1 MLRSHAVDG
10 SAIDASPHLH
20 GTRAPLEALVAGRRR
35 VQICTL
41 RNGYLA
47 GGAVLLVLYLLMPPF
62 RGSPVVIASLSGSS
76 ALAIIVGVLRN
87 RPPAPLPWL
96 LFALAQALF
105 FLGDIYTYV
114 YPRLIGHE
122 VPFPS
127 IGDAIYLAQ
136 YPVLMLGVLMISR
149 RRTPHGDR
157 AGVVD
162 ALVLTLGTGLLSWL
176 FLMAPYVHDATLGPL
191 AKLVSIAYPLGDVL
205 FLAAVLRL
213 VFDGGR
219 RSSSFYLL
227 AGATAAL
234 LTTDA
239 AYGYALLDGSFH
251 HQLIYDTGWIGFSL
265 LWGAAALD
273 PTMRSVTEATPDRER
288 RLTMRRLALL
298 TIASV
303 MAPAIEIV
311 REMHNGDVDMLV
323 IVAASIVLFLLV
335 ITRVVGLARQHERA
349 VSRERVL
356 GDAAVA
362 LVGAVSLA
370 EVRVVALEA
379 ARGLVGDTAEIRI
392 CTETRGG
399 LTLTAPDECEVAL
412 SAGTAAQI
420 GAAIGMPEGG
430 RLDGAARV
438 ELGVSPSAERVTVFP
453 VVTPTQRGMLITA
466 SPGLLSPLIA
476 HALRSLVASVSLARG
491 AAAALEEAHRLEGE
505 ARFGSLVRNASDLI
519 TVVDLDGVIG
529 YQSPSIGRILGY
541 AAEDVV
547 GQPFS
552 RLLAAADRGRLAQVL
567 AARIEGGA
575 ETHTFECLLAHADGR
590 CVDFEVLATDLVDDE
605 HVRGILLNGRD
616 VSERKAFEAQI
627 AHQAFHDAVTG
638 LPNRALFS
646 DRVQHALARVNREH
660 ESVGVIFLDLDD
672 FKTVNDSLGHPVGD
686 EVLREVGWRIGQA
699 IRATDTAARFGG
711 DEFAVLLEGVD
722 GPEAVAGMADR
733 IVAAFAAPVRLGAQE
748 ITVRPSL
755 GIAVAVPEA
764 GTPTISADDLVR
776 NADAAMY
783 ICKRDGHGGYRVF
796 EEAMHAR
803 VLERL
808 ILRGELEHA
817 IEAGQFELYFQPLVD
832 LRRGSPSG
840 IEALCRWNH
849 PTRGLVQPDQFI
861 PLAEE
866 TGLIVEL
873 GRWVL
878 QEGCRFAAGLQLEAP
893 RDERLRLGVNLSVRQ
908 LQHASIVDDVRAA
921 LAASGL
927 DPDALVLEVTESV
940 MMADAEL
947 AATRLR
953 ELRALGA
960 RIAMDDFGT
969 GYSSLSHLSRF
980 PIDVLKMDRS
990 FLSPDAKIDAKGL
1003 AAAIVSLGA
1012 TLGLEVVAEGIER
1025 PDQMEALR
1033 ELGCETGQGYLIGR
1047 PMSRDDTRRWLR
1059 ERRVAT
1065 SHLKLV
1071 A

>member
-1 MLRSHAVDG
+1 MLPGHAVDG
-10 SAIDASPHLH
+10 SAIAASPHLR
-20 GTRAPLEALVAGRRR
+20 GLRKPLEAIVAGRQR
-35 VQICTL
+35 VQVRTL
-41 RNGYLA
+41 RNGYLT
-47 GGAVLLVLYLLMPPF
+47 GGAVLLALYLLVPPF
-62 RGSPVVIASLSGSS
+62 RGSPVLITSLSGSS
-76 ALAIIVGVLRN
+76 VAAIVVGVLRN
-87 RPPAPLPWL
+87 RPSAPVPWL

-114 YPRLIGHE
+114 YPRLSGHE

-127 IGDAIYLAQ
+127 IGDGIYLAQ

-149 RRTPHGDR
+149 RRTPQGDR
-157 AGVVD
+157 AGVID
-162 ALVLTLGTGLLSWL
+162 ALILTFGIGLLSWV
-176 FLMAPYVHDATLGPL
+176 FLMAPYIDDATLGPL
-191 AKLVSIAYPLGDVL
+191 AKIVSVAYPVGDVL
-205 FLAAVLRL
+205 FLASVLRL

-227 AGATAAL
+227 LGATAAL
-234 LTTDA
+234 FITDA
-239 AYGYALLDGSFH
+239 AYGYALLNGSFH
-251 HQLIYDTGWIGFSL
+251 HQLIYDAGWIGFYL

-273 PTMRSVTEATPDRER
+273 PTMRDLTEATPDRER
-288 RLTMRRLALL
+288 RLTMWRLALL

-311 REMHNGDVDMLV
+311 REAHNEDVDLLV
-323 IVAASIVLFLLV
+323 IVGASIVLFLLV
-335 ITRVVGLARQHERA
+335 VTRVVGLAQQHARA

-362 LVGAVSLA
+362 LVSAVGAT
-370 EVRVVALEA
+370 EVLVVALEA
-379 ARGLVGDTAEIRI
+379 AQALVGDAGDVRI
-392 CTETRGG
+392 CAGTPAG
-399 LTLTAPDECEVAL
+399 LSLAGLDEHEVAL
-412 SAGTAAQI
+412 SDGTAAQI
-420 GAAIGMPEGG
+420 GAAIGVPEGG
-430 RLDGAARV
+430 ALDGEARA
-438 ELGVSPSAERVTVFP
+438 ELGVSPAATRLTVFP
-453 VVTPTQRGMLITA
+453 VITPTRKGMLIVA
-466 SPGLLSPLIA
+466 SPAPLSPLIA
-476 HALRSLVASVSLARG
+476 NALRAVVASVSLARG
-491 AAAALEEAHRLEGE
+491 AAAAVEETHRLEGE
-505 ARFGSLVRNASDLI
+505 ARFSSLVRNASDLI
-519 TVVDLDGVIG
+519 TVVDLDGIIG

-547 GQPFS
+547 GRPFS

-567 AARIEGGA
+567 ASRTEGGA
-575 ETHTFECLLAHADGR
+575 ETHTFECLLTHADGR
-590 CVDFEVLATDLVDDE
+590 SVDFEVLATDLVDDE

-627 AHQAFHDAVTG
+627 AHQAFHDPVTG
-638 LPNRALFS
+638 LPNRALFA
-646 DRVQHALARVNREH
+646 DRVQHALTRVDRGH
-660 ESVGVIFLDLDD
+660 ESAGVIFLDLDD

-686 EVLREVGWRIGQA
+686 EVLREVGRRIVQA
-699 IRATDTAARFGG
+699 IRATDSAARFGG
-711 DEFAVLLEGVD
+711 DEFAVLLEGLD
-722 GPEAVAGMADR
+722 GAQVAADMADR
-733 IVAAFAAPVRLGAQE
+733 IVAAFAAPVRLDTQE

-764 GTPTISADDLVR
+764 GVPTISADDLVR

-808 ILRGELEHA
+808 TLRGELEHA

-832 LRRGSPSG
+832 LQRGNASG

-849 PTRGLVQPDQFI
+849 PTRGFVQPDQFI

-866 TGLIVEL
+866 TGLIVDI

-878 QEGCRFAAGLQLEAP
+878 QEGCRFAAGLQVEVP
-893 RDERLRLGVNLSVRQ
+893 RDEPLRLGVNLSVRQ
-908 LQHASIVDDVRAA
+908 LQHASIVEDVRAA
-921 LAASGL
+921 VAASGL
-927 DPDALVLEVTESV
+927 DPDTLVLEVTESV

-947 AATRLR
+947 AATRLH

-969 GYSSLSHLSRF
+969 GYSSLSYLSRF

-990 FLSPDAKIDAKGL
+990 FLSPDARIDAKGL

-1025 PDQMEALR
+1025 PDQLAALR
-1033 ELGCETGQGYLIGR
+1033 DLGCETGQGYLIGR
-1047 PMSRDDTRRWLR
+1047 PMSGDDMRRWLR
-1059 ERRVAT
+1059 ERPAAA
-1065 SHLKLV
+1065 SHLRLV